1 MRCPLC
7 ETENPDGVAECAG
20 CGKQFIAGSQLLADV
35 PLVDR
40 IQGLEATLQT
50 AQDVAVE
57 RIPELEATQLARRDL
72 RIQDERV
79 PGIELTQ
86 QEEDPTAPT
95 AWTPGHVEL
104 ESGRELDLDPRT
116 AAPADTGFCPWCG
129 TPATGA
135 VCDACGR
142 RRSRYTQGA
151 PGQAAASTGETVLCP
166 ACFARVAEAPR
177 CGECGVPFAAHE
189 L

>member
-7 ETENPDGVAECAG
+7 ETDNPETAPECAG
-20 CGKQFIAGSQLLADV
+20 CGKQLNAGDALLADV
-35 PLVDR
+35 PL
-40 IQGLEATLQT
+40 IEGLEATLQ
-50 AQDVAVE
+50 AARDVAVE
-57 RIPELEATQLARRDL
+57 RIPELEGTQLARRDL

-79 PGIELTQ
+79 PGVELTQ
-86 QEEDPTAPT
+86 LQADPSAPM
-95 AWTPGHVEL
+95 AWTAGQLEL
-104 ESGRELDLDPRT
+104 DSGRELDLDPRT

-142 RRSRYTQGA
+142 RRSRYTQALPEGA
-151 PGQAAASTGETVLCP
+151 VASTDETILCP
-166 ACFARVAEAPR
+166 ACFSRVPEAPR
-177 CGECGVPFAAHE
+177 CGECGVPFAARE

>member
-7 ETENPDGVAECAG
+7 ETENPDDVAECAG
-20 CGKQFIAGSQLLADV
+20 CGKQFQAGTQLLADV
-35 PLVDR
+35 RLID
-40 IQGLEATLQT
+40 GLEATLQA
-50 AQDVAVE
+50 AQDVPVE
-57 RIPELEATQLARRDL
+57 RIAELEGTQLARRDL

-79 PGIELTQ
+79 PGIEPTQ
-86 QEEDPTAPT
+86 LEEDPSAPM

-116 AAPADTGFCPWCG
+116 AEPTDTGFCPWCG
-129 TPATGA
+129 TPAKGA

-142 RRSRYTQGA
+142 RRSRYTQA
-151 PGQAAASTGETVLCP
+151 PPSGQPAASTGETVLCP